1 MSTRILL
8 LVSTLLVSTHAA
20 VQQRDFTGVGHIH
33 VLASDNWKTAT
44 PASKIGCLNDH
55 GKLIADEACGTFS
68 KLSDY
73 PWTLS
78 SKQGNCTFE
87 DTTQQQNTDSQY
99 GSADYAWS
107 CKKKHDATIGDELY
121 TIVSSYMQ
129 PLLPHN

>member
-1 MSTRILL
+1 MSTTILL
-8 LVSTLLVSTHAA
+8 LFSALVASTHAA

-44 PASKIGCLNDH
+44 PASTIGCLNDH
-55 GKLIADEACGTFS
+55 GKLITGKACGTFS
-68 KLSDY
+68 RLSDY

-87 DTTQQQNTDSQY
+87 DTTQQQNTDSHY
-99 GSADYAWS
+99 GSTDYAWS

-121 TIVSSYMQ
+121 TIVSSF
-129 PLLPHN
+129 LHALVLHI